1 MSGPFKM
8 KGWSPFTA
16 KTKTVSR
23 KEDQPKEEFHTSGVP
38 EVIYDANNEAV
49 NTVGIDEGNFSA
61 IKGSGNNR
69 YVVATEDS
77 DKYVKGERFN
87 LSKQ

>member
-1 MSGPFKM
+1 M

-16 KTKTVSR
+16 KKKTVSR
-23 KEDQPKEEFHTSGVP
+23 QEDQPVEYHTSGMP
-38 EVIYDANNEAV
+38 EVLYDANNEAV
-49 NTVGIDEGNFSA
+49 NTVDIDEGNFSA

-87 LSKQ
+87 LSKSK